1 MKVGDVYGGPTMV
14 DGAVVAGEEGL
25 HQGGLLF
32 ALLGPAGAG
41 SGVHIGLHHQRFLP
55 FLLLLLLQK
64 SSLHG
69 HTQYNKN
76 NNHLRYA
83 LETVEFNNVLLIL
96 PFFLNKITMPKKYYE
111 ND

>member
-1 MKVGDVYGGPTMV
+1 MWLLQSHWWLFVYSKIQVAESEVKGWDVYGGPTMV

-25 HQGGLLF
+25 HQRGLLF
-32 ALLGPAGAG
+32 ALLGPACAG

-69 HTQYNKN
+69 HIK
-76 NNHLRYA
+76 H
-83 LETVEFNNVLLIL
+83 I
-96 PFFLNKITMPKKYYE
+96 FLNMILE
-111 ND
+111 